1 MEKSLN
7 TKMLRFYQLH
17 HIEDNFYYE
26 INIFSGNLLKSEHLS
41 PKNQKIPTKIVNA
54 LYYINFPFELN
65 WCSIPKFKNLPSK
78 HKKQIDKQN
87 NFFFWLCKKSFFL
100 SILYSFVNR
109 SKFSSTSE
117 SFSYV
122 STLKN
127 HHRGS
132 ENCLQRCLL
141 AAKISSSFKKN
152 GVLFIGFSSSSKDMH
167 AWIIEGNV
175 QPDFDDRVWINY
187 KPLLAITF

>member
-1 MEKSLN
+1 
-7 TKMLRFYQLH
+7 MLRFYKLN
-17 HIEDNFYYE
+17 HIEDNFNYE
-26 INIFSGNLLKSEHLS
+26 INIFTGNLLKSELLS
-41 PKNQKIPTKIVNA
+41 LKNQKIPKKVANA
-54 LYYINFPFELN
+54 LYYINYPFELN
-65 WCSIPKFKNLPSK
+65 WCSIPKFKNLTTK
-78 HKKQIDKQN
+78 HRKQINIQN
-87 NFFFWLCKKSFFL
+87 KKNFWLGKNFFF
-100 SILYSFVNR
+100 SILYSFINR

-117 SFSYV
+117 AFSYI

-152 GVLFIGFSSSSKDMH
+152 GVLFIGFSSSIKDMH
-167 AWIIEGNV
+167 AWIIEGNI